1 MKKRIFPYL
10 AAILAAA
17 ANGGGNITSEIHVVP
32 VLNPVVTT
40 QVNPTNFGL
49 YQANKR
55 THKKYL
61 RAHHL
66 GKFAKKKR

>member
-1 MKKRIFPYL
+1 M
-10 AAILAAA
+10 
-17 ANGGGNITSEIHVVP
+17 GGGNITSEIPVVP